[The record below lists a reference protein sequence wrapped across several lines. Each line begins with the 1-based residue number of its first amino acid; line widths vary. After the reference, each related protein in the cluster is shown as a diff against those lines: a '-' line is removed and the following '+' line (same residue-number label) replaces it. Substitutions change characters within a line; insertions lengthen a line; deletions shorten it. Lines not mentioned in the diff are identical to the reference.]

1 MTDETPA
8 NNSVPEKSKPTL
20 ADQHWRAT
28 LRSRTRSDLEDDM
41 EEAIEKNNV
50 WRFRMLMQLDKSWG
64 GEESVLKKAVE
75 HGRQQMFRDMVKA
88 YPEWEDRVTA
98 GRLATAA
105 AEKGQLE
112 FVRMF
117 VEELKVEVHYNND
130 MMLREAAEENHT
142 EVVRYLVSKG
152 ADAAVWSNDPIRE
165 ASKHGNLEMLKILV
179 EAGADINAY
188 NGEPLSKAVDNGNAE
203 MVDYLLKKGAD
214 PGKGK
219 SGPFMD
225 AAREGNV
232 AVLEAF
238 INNNVRADM
247 ADSEAL
253 VDALSQSQT
262 QAAQYLI
269 DQGAKVNAQRG
280 KALRMAA
287 GRNDMEV
294 VKFLLAHNAEVNISE
309 GRETPLTQAV
319 SSGHGDMALYLM
331 RHGADSAMLQHEAW
345 EATKRLYD
353 AKKKQDMEAI
363 LAKGDREALTVIRK
377 KKNAEFEKAFGGN
390 YTVSDLREK
399 QGPSGDTG
407 LIIAAQ
413 TGRFGE
419 IVAAA
424 KEGQLEPDD
433 LYHPDDRVDTVLSF
447 LARHESIQQF
457 FKPEFWAER
466 ANEVAQAHAMLPEEM
481 RKGIEMG
488 SIANEINFRALR
500 KKAKDLNNSLKPGNK
515 GPAPGP

>member
-1 MTDETPA
+1 MTDDKPA
-8 NNSVPEKSKPTL
+8 NNPVPEKSKPTL

-28 LRSRTRSDLEDDM
+28 LRSRSRSDLEDDM
-41 EEAIEKNNV
+41 EEAIEKNNL

-75 HGRQQMFRDMVKA
+75 NGRQDMFREMVKS
-88 YPEWEDRVTA
+88 YPEWQDRVTP
-98 GRLATAA
+98 GRLAIAA
-105 AEKGQLE
+105 AEKGQLA
-112 FVRMF
+112 FVKMF
-117 VEELKVEVHYNND
+117 VEEFKVAVNHSND

-142 EVVRYLVSKG
+142 EVVRYLVEKG

-179 EAGADINAY
+179 EAGADVNAS
-188 NGEPLSKAVDNGNAE
+188 NGEPLSKAVENGNAE
-203 MVDYLLKKGAD
+203 MVDYLLKKGAS

-219 SGPFMD
+219 TGPFME
-225 AAREGNV
+225 AARGGNI

-238 INNNVRADM
+238 INNNVAADM

-253 VDALSQSQT
+253 LDALSASKT

-269 DQGAKVNAQRG
+269 DHGARVNAQRG
-280 KALRMAA
+280 KALRQAA
-287 GRNDMEV
+287 YRNDMEV
-294 VKFLLAHNAEVNISE
+294 VKFLVAHDADVNISE

-319 SSGHGDMALYLM
+319 SGGHGDMALYLM
-331 RHGADSAMLQHEAW
+331 RQGADSALLQYEAW
-345 EATKRLYD
+345 EAVKRIYD
-353 AKKKQDMEAI
+353 AKKKQDMEAV

-377 KKNAEFEKAFGGN
+377 KKNAEFEKAFGEN

-407 LIIAAQ
+407 LLIAAQ

-419 IVAAA
+419 IVAQA
-424 KEGQLEPDD
+424 KSGQLEPDD

-447 LARHESIQQF
+447 LARHESVQQF

-500 KKAKDLNNSLKPGNK
+500 KKAKDLNNSLKPGKK